1 MKGISLSI
9 IKNFLRI
16 SDTGDNIQ
24 SKKIIVLVLGQKF
37 SIMLPYN
44 NHLTHC
50 NLKVLKT
57 ERRTS
62 NIALKYR

>member
-16 SDTGDNIQ
+16 SDNVQ

-62 NIALKYR
+62 NIVLKYR

>member
-16 SDTGDNIQ
+16 SDNVQ

>member
-16 SDTGDNIQ
+16 SDNVQ

-44 NHLTHC
+44 NHLTHG

>member
-16 SDTGDNIQ
+16 SDNIQ

-50 NLKVLKT
+50 NLEVLKT